1 MKYYNTSLGFSTAT
15 LLSVNEVMT
24 LLTPKDRRY
33 PYSWWLRTSGS
44 CSNSTCFVSHLSQI
58 YSDGTCD
65 AYVSAIRPALIIS
78 SLGDYK
84 VGDVFSIGGYY
95 FKIISPTRAW
105 LYKQDIGCYTFGK
118 SNDYNTSLAK
128 EIVDSWFKKLKEEM
142 V

>member
-58 YSDGTCD
+58 HSDGTCD

-78 SLGDYK
+78 NIGEFK
-84 VGDVFSIGGYY
+84 VGDIFSIGDYY
-95 FKIISPTRAW
+95 FKIISPKLAW
-105 LYKQDIGCYTFGK
+105 LYKQNVGCYTFGK
-118 SNDYNTSLAK
+118 DNDYNTSLAK

-142 V
+142 M

>member
-24 LLTPKDRRY
+24 LLTPKDRKY

-44 CSNSTCFVSHLSQI
+44 YSNSTCFVSHLSQI

-65 AYVSAIRPALIIS
+65 AYVSAIRPALIIYNI
-78 SLGDYK
+78 GEFK
-84 VGDVFSIGGYY
+84 VGDIFNIGEYY
-95 FKIISPTRAW
+95 FKIISPLFAW
-105 LYKQDIGCYTFGK
+105 LHKQDIGCYTFGK